1 MKYILPAV
9 VLLFFTEVTFAQAAI
24 DPIFI
29 PPTWLQD
36 LLLAVKSLPVVGPY
50 VVEFFK
56 WVGVASVV
64 LTSICAALIASLK
77 VLGAALKLAKLEAL
91 AAQVETFQNSKV
103 VFYLKYLSNFNAQK
117 VVKS

>member
-1 MKYILPAV
+1 MRLLLLVLAV
-9 VLLFFTEVTFAQAAI
+9 IFVTDVALAQAV

-36 LLLAVKSLPVVGPY
+36 VLLFVKGLPYVGPY
-50 VVEFFK
+50 VVEVLK
-56 WVGVASVV
+56 WIGVASVV
-64 LTSICAALIASLK
+64 LTSVCAALIASLK

-91 AAQVETFQNSKV
+91 AAQVEAFQNSKI

-117 VVKS
+117 VVK